1 MAASLLGGI
10 LSVMAPELPLGAA
23 RTAQLTSLARSSTGE
38 TRTLKAPF
46 TDEPL
51 AQIPV
56 ASLGD
61 VDAAFA
67 DARRAQATWAQTPL
81 GVRKRILL
89 KFHDLVLDHQDHLM
103 DLIQWEGGKS
113 RRDAWVEI
121 FHTAATARYYARTL
135 HRHLAPERRQPMVP
149 GLVSVRVNHLP
160 KGVVGIISPW
170 NYPLTMQIPD
180 GLAALAAGNA
190 VVHKPDSQAPLSALA
205 AVELLRRAGVP
216 KDLWQ
221 IVPGS
226 GSVVGAAI
234 IDQAD
239 YLCFTG
245 STATG
250 IGIARQLADRLVGG
264 SLELGGKNPMIVLP
278 GAEVEKAAAGAIHAC
293 FHGAGQTCVSIERL
307 YVHESLYESFKLAF
321 ARRAEAM
328 AIGPSLDWDADMGSL
343 VSAAQLEGVIKH
355 IDDAVANGATIVSG
369 GHPRPDL
376 GPFFHEPTI
385 LEHVTPD
392 AQVATSETF
401 GPLVSLYPYDDIDDA
416 IAMANDG
423 EFGLNA
429 SLWGPERLAK
439 RIAPRIQAGTVNIND
454 GFMASMGSIDA
465 PMGGMRMSGTGRRQ
479 GSEGIL
485 RYTEPQTVAA
495 QRVMPT
501 MGPESMPFRTRS
513 KVGTLLLRIVRRT
526 PRA

>member
-1 MAASLLGGI
+1 
-10 LSVMAPELPLGAA
+10 MAPEIPLDAA
-23 RTAQLTSLARSSTGE
+23 RLAQLTSLARSSTGK
-38 TRTLKAPF
+38 TRTLNAPF

-51 AQIPV
+51 AEIPV
-56 ASLGD
+56 ASLDD
-61 VDAAFA
+61 VDTAFA
-67 DARRAQATWAQTPL
+67 AARLAQAAWAQTPL
-81 GVRKRILL
+81 TERKRILL
-89 KFHDLVLDHQDHLM
+89 TFHDLVLDHQGELM
-103 DLIQWEGGKS
+103 DLIQLEGGKS
-113 RRDAWVEI
+113 RRDAWIEI
-121 FHTAATARYYARTL
+121 FHTAASARYYARTL
-135 HRHLAPERRQPMVP
+135 RRHLAPERRQAMVP
-149 GLVSVRVNHLP
+149 GLVSVRINHVP

-180 GLAALAAGNA
+180 GVAALAAGNA

-205 AVELLRRAGVP
+205 GVDLLRRAGIP

-221 IVPGS
+221 IVPGP
-226 GSVVGAAI
+226 GAVVGTAI

-278 GAEVEKAAAGAIHAC
+278 GADVEKAAAGAVHAC

-307 YVHESLYESFKLAF
+307 YVHEGLYDDFKRAF
-321 ARRAEAM
+321 ARRTEAL

-369 GHPRPDL
+369 GRPRPDL

-385 LEHVTPD
+385 LEHVTPE
-392 AQVATSETF
+392 AEVAAGETF
-401 GPLVSLYPYDDIDDA
+401 GPVVSLYPYREIDDA
-416 IAMANDG
+416 VAMANEG

-429 SLWGPERLAK
+429 SVWGPERMAK
-439 RIAPRIQAGTVNIND
+439 RIAARIKAGTVNIND

-479 GSEGIL
+479 GAEGIL
-485 RYTEPQTVAA
+485 RYTEPQAVAV

-501 MGPESMPFRTRS
+501 MGPESMPFRKRS
-513 KVGTLLLRIVRRT
+513 ALGTLLLRIARRT